1 MVSASIPK
9 ADMDALVKQM
19 ERAEKVIGKSVRES
33 VAWAGNYVAISL
45 GAITKVSKKKRKVEQ
60 RSDNKWKTDARV
72 GRWGT
77 YKYKNGVKYWVPI
90 YRTGEYGRIYF
101 KTKKTA
107 RMMTWD
113 QRSGDVQPIEYTTG
127 AKPEDDM
134 PGIMQSKKLI
144 ISRRGLAKRSWKFL
158 QSKMRVGGSISDTM
172 SRTGTIGYVLWR
184 DIGGVN
190 PQLHIMNNLRYAL
203 VPVKGGESGLNS
215 VVGKASRNMKREI
228 TRLVREKKVA
238 S

>member
-1 MVSASIPK
+1 MVSASIPR
-9 ADMDALVKQM
+9 ADMDALVRQM
-19 ERAEKVIGKSVRES
+19 DRAEKLIGKSVRES

-60 RSDNKWKTDARV
+60 RPDNKWKTDARV

-77 YKYKNGVKYWVPI
+77 YKYKNGQKYWVPI

-101 KTKKTA
+101 KSKKSA
-107 RMMTWD
+107 RMLTWD

-144 ISRRGLAKRSWKFL
+144 IGRRGLAKRSWKYL
-158 QSKMRVGGSISDTM
+158 KARMRVGGAISDHG
-172 SRTGTIGYVLWR
+172 TGNIGAVIWR

-190 PQLHIMNNLRYAL
+190 PTLIINNDLRYAMTAL
-203 VPVKGGESGLNS
+203 KGDASALSGA
-215 VVGKASRNMKREI
+215 VGKAARNMEREL
-228 TRLVREKKVA
+228 TRRIEKVA
-238 S
+238 K